1 MQHPSQ
7 PPLSTGTSQLATT
20 RDLGSRF
27 AGCDPLVPDHLVATC
42 PRARRDERPVFQT
55 GSLAGASPA
64 VGAIL
69 TTSADCNSSEP
80 LSHGGRRGAI
90 PRRTTLFSSTSCS
103 STAEHSAD
111 NRKTVEHHHPGGDFP
126 IIGFFSCVRG
136 VNSFEHTRL
145 LIG

>member
-27 AGCDPLVPDHLVATC
+27 AGCDPLVPDHLVTTC

-69 TTSADCNSSEP
+69 TTSADCKQQRAF
-80 LSHGGRRGAI
+80 SHTEEDGVRFLGGRLFF
-90 PRRTTLFSSTSCS
+90 PRPPVAQQQSTRLITERRWSITTLEEISLLSVFSHASVVLTVLST
-103 STAEHSAD
+103 
-111 NRKTVEHHHPGGDFP
+111 PDF
-126 IIGFFSCVRG
+126 
-136 VNSFEHTRL
+136 
-145 LIG
+145 